1 MRVLVVDDSPLFRDL
16 IRRFVEETGRGEIVG
31 EVTRADEAT
40 SAVAEHRPD
49 VVVMDW
55 SLPDHDGI
63 WATRQ
68 IKVLFPHVD
77 VVALTSTTDDAV
89 VDDFIRAG
97 ATAQFDKGDLD
108 GLVAWIAE
116 QGPPRH
122 KLTAVRITANLSK

>member
-16 IRRFVEETGRGEIVG
+16 IRRFVEDGGAGKIVG
-31 EVTRADEAT
+31 EVTRAADAT

-55 SLPDHDGI
+55 YLPDHDGI

-77 VVALTSTTDDAV
+77 VLALTSSTEDAV
-89 VDDFIRAG
+89 VNEFLHAG

-108 GLVAWIAE
+108 GLVTWIAE
-116 QGPPRH
+116 HAPP
-122 KLTAVRITANLSK
+122 

>member
-16 IRRFVEETGRGEIVG
+16 IRRFVEETAHGQVVG
-31 EVTRADEAT
+31 EVTRADAAT

-89 VDDFIRAG
+89 IDEFWGAG
-97 ATAQFDKGDLD
+97 APAQFDKGDLQA
-108 GLVAWIAE
+108 LVEWMAA
-116 QGPPRH
+116 QAPPP
-122 KLTAVRITANLSK
+122 

>member
-1 MRVLVVDDSPLFRDL
+1 VRVLVVDDSPLFRDL
-16 IRRFVEETGRGEIVG
+16 IRRFVEESGHGKIVG

-49 VVVMDW
+49 IVVMDW

-77 VVALTSTTDDAV
+77 VVALTSTTDSAV
-89 VDDFIRAG
+89 VDDFMRAG
-97 ATAQFDKGDLD
+97 AIAQFDKGDLD
-108 GLVAWIAE
+108 ALVEWIAD
-116 QGPPRH
+116 QGPGP
-122 KLTAVRITANLSK
+122 

>member
-1 MRVLVVDDSPLFRDL
+1 VRVLVVDDSPLFRDL
-16 IRRFVEETGRGEIVG
+16 IRRFVEQSGRGEIVG
-31 EVTRADEAT
+31 EVTRADAAT

-77 VVALTSTTDDAV
+77 VVALTSTTDETV
-89 VDDFIRAG
+89 VEDFIRAG
-97 ATAQFDKGDLD
+97 ASAQFDKGDLD
-108 GLVAWIAE
+108 SLVEWITSRACR
-116 QGPPRH
+116 P
-122 KLTAVRITANLSK
+122 

>member
-1 MRVLVVDDSPLFRDL
+1 VRVLVVDDNSLFRDL
-16 IRRFVEETGRGEIVG
+16 IRHFIEEGGRGEIVG
-31 EVTRADEAT
+31 EVALADEAT
-40 SAVAEHRPD
+40 SAVGEHRPD

-77 VVALTSTTDDAV
+77 VVALTSTTDPRVAE
-89 VDDFIRAG
+89 DFIRAG

-108 GLVAWIAE
+108 SLVEWI
-116 QGPPRH
+116 GGRGVP
-122 KLTAVRITANLSK
+122 

>member
-1 MRVLVVDDSPLFRDL
+1 MTNDITALEP
-16 IRRFVEETGRGEIVG
+16 GHGEIVG
-31 EVTRADEAT
+31 EVTRADAAA

-77 VVALTSTTDDAV
+77 VVALTSATEAAV
-89 VDDFIRAG
+89 LDDFFAAG
-97 ATAQFDKGDLD
+97 ATAQSSTAGT
-108 GLVAWIAE
+108 VCAE
-116 QGPPRH
+116 SSARPAGREPPKQAGPGSLCPWDPGS
-122 KLTAVRITANLSK
+122 AG

>member
-1 MRVLVVDDSPLFRDL
+1 VRILVVDDSPLFRDL
-16 IRRFVEETGRGEIVG
+16 IRHFVEDGGCGEIVG
-31 EVTRADEAT
+31 EAARADEAT

-68 IKVLFPHVD
+68 IKVLFPQVD
-77 VVALTSTTDDAV
+77 VVALTSAVDATV
-89 VDDFIRAG
+89 TENFTEAG

-108 GLVAWIAE
+108 GLVAWLTE
-116 QGPPRH
+116 QGPLPP
-122 KLTAVRITANLSK
+122 VS

>member
-16 IRRFVEETGRGEIVG
+16 IRRFVEDPGHGEIVG
-31 EVTRADEAT
+31 EVMRADAAA

-49 VVVMDW
+49 IVVMDW

-77 VVALTSTTDDAV
+77 VVALTSATEAAV
-89 VDDFIRAG
+89 LDDFFAAG
-97 ATAQFDKGDLD
+97 ATAQFDKADLD
-108 GLVAWIAE
+108 GLARWIAE
-116 QGPPRH
+116 QGAPP
-122 KLTAVRITANLSK
+122 

>member
-16 IRRFVEETGRGEIVG
+16 IRRFVEDGGRGEIVG
-31 EVTRADEAT
+31 EVARAADAT

-89 VDDFIRAG
+89 VDDFIQAG
-97 ATAQFDKGDLD
+97 ATKQFDKGDLD

-116 QGPPRH
+116 QTPP
-122 KLTAVRITANLSK
+122 

>member
-1 MRVLVVDDSPLFRDL
+1 VRVLVVDDSPLFRDL
-16 IRRFVEETGRGEIVG
+16 IRRFVEDGGGGEIVG
-31 EVTRADEAT
+31 EVARADAAT

-77 VVALTSTTDDAV
+77 VVALTSTTDPSV
-89 VDDFIRAG
+89 LEDFIRAG
-97 ATAQFDKGDLD
+97 ATVQFDKGDLD
-108 GLVAWIAE
+108 RLVSWLVE
-116 QGPPRH
+116 QAPEP
-122 KLTAVRITANLSK
+122 

>member
-16 IRRFVEETGRGEIVG
+16 IRRFVEEGGRGEIVA
-31 EVTRADEAT
+31 EVARADEAT

-77 VVALTSTTDDAV
+77 VVALTSTTDMTVAE
-89 VDDFIRAG
+89 DFVGAG

-108 GLVAWIAE
+108 RLVEWIAE
-116 QGPPRH
+116 QDFPP
-122 KLTAVRITANLSK
+122 

>member
-1 MRVLVVDDSPLFRDL
+1 VRILVVDDNPLFRDL
-16 IRRFVEETGRGEIVG
+16 IRHFIDDGGRGEVVG
-31 EVTRADEAT
+31 EITRAADAT

-77 VVALTSTTDDAV
+77 VVALTSATEPDV
-89 VDDFIRAG
+89 LDDFFEAG
-97 ATAQFDKGDLD
+97 ATAQFDKADLD
-108 GLVAWIAE
+108 GLVTWIKDQAP
-116 QGPPRH
+116 Q
-122 KLTAVRITANLSK
+122 

>member
-16 IRRFVEETGRGEIVG
+16 IRRFVEETGRGQIVG
-31 EVTRADEAT
+31 EVTRADQAT

-77 VVALTSTTDDAV
+77 VVALTSTTDSAV
-89 VDDFIRAG
+89 IDDFMGAG
-97 ATAQFDKGDLD
+97 AIAQFDKGDLD
-108 GLVAWIAE
+108 ALAQWIVAQE
-116 QGPPRH
+116 PP
-122 KLTAVRITANLSK
+122 SPP

>member
-1 MRVLVVDDSPLFRDL
+1 VRILVVDDSPLFRDL
-16 IRRFVEETGRGEIVG
+16 VRRFVEDSACGEIVG
-31 EVTRADEAT
+31 EAARADEAT

-68 IKVLFPHVD
+68 IKVLFPQVD
-77 VVALTSTTDDAV
+77 VVALTSTTDSNVA
-89 VDDFIRAG
+89 DDFTQAG

-108 GLVAWIAE
+108 SLVAWIGE
-116 QGPPRH
+116 QRPPPP
-122 KLTAVRITANLSK
+122 A